1 VDYTVD
7 RGFQEVYTV
16 VNNQDKPAARGKV
29 VSARVDQHLYD
40 EVKASGVGTADLLKI
55 ALGKVKPDPTP
66 ANVSESIDSD
76 PDILAKEKELHLAKL
91 DREIA
96 EARAPGKLAARIAV
110 FESRLLDLE
119 QSSATMVTVVN
130 LLGKPDS
137 RVEALQRQV
146 QYLNR
151 IVNSAIPQR
160 LDELARHLGR
170 N

>member
-1 VDYTVD
+1 L
-7 RGFQEVYTV
+7 
-16 VNNQDKPAARGKV
+16 VNKEGEPSARGKV
-29 VSARVDQHLYD
+29 ISARVSQDVYD
-40 EVKASGVGTADLLKI
+40 EVKASGVSTADLLKI

-66 ANVSESIDSD
+66 ANVSESIESD
-76 PDILAKEKELHLAKL
+76 PDILAKEKELRLAKL

-96 EARAPGKLAARIAV
+96 EARAPGELAARIAG

-130 LLGKPDS
+130 LLDKPDS